1 MPTYKHVSSSSLHH
15 LHRLPYDQYLALAPY
30 LLPIS
35 KFGAYARDYR
45 RRKSAMTA
53 ETGRVGVGCGGVN
66 IGAEMDL
73 MCHVIATGF

>member
-1 MPTYKHVSSSSLHH
+1 MPTYKHISSLS
-15 LHRLPYDQYLALAPY
+15 LSSLTTVRPIPCCGLM

-35 KFGAYARDYR
+35 NFGRYVRDYR

-53 ETGRVGVGCGGVN
+53 ETGRVGVCVWGGVN